1 MHCNSL
7 LYGLPAYKLNR
18 LQLLQNTAARIV
30 TLTRKFDPISPVLY
44 GLRCL
49 PINQRIIVTIYHYLC
64 TKDVFNNLMVN
75 RLLTSQN
82 CFITGLIID
91 HLGSAEQ
98 NYLEVGKTNT
108 KSYGDR
114 ALSIAGPKL
123 WNDLPLGIRQSAN
136 VNAFKTALKTR
147 LFKQA

>member
-7 LYGLPAYKLNR
+7 LYGLSAYKLNR

-30 TLTRKFDPISPVLY
+30 TLTRKFDRISPVLY
-44 GLRCL
+44 SIHCL
-49 PINQRIIVTIYHYLC
+49 PINLLTFYYLC
-64 TKDVFNNLMVN
+64 TKDVFNNFMVN
-75 RLLTSQN
+75 RLLTPQN
-82 CFITGLIID
+82 CFITELIID

-114 ALSIAGPKL
+114 AFSIAGPVK
-123 WNDLPLGIRQSAN
+123 
-136 VNAFKTALKTR
+136 ALE
-147 LFKQA
+147 